1 MNKYYLLQPE
11 LPTTTSISSALAV
24 VDKRCYKCGKLGHYA
39 HQGCPHLDWKQYGQ
53 LRYKFGRLGDVVE
66 KVMKGQHK
74 SEDDL
79 FPGYLSDDDK
89 ISDDGVSRAAASS
102 ASLRASSGH
111 APPRGLPRGGARAG
125 RGARGGGGGGGARG
139 PRPPRPPMLM
149 KKNKATRY
157 VPKSSKAA
165 IEAEAKMQ
173 KALEEA
179 KETEADEEKIK
190 QWANEEKIQVA
201 TRLCPRTKQ
210 QVRLDLWDAHQSAL
224 TAKLTDYMY
233 LGGERNASNHKELTY
248 RTNIGFILN
257 ASWEVGN
264 HYPQEFEYL
273 RLPLQDFKGQAGA
286 LAKDLNKSADFID
299 RARSYNS
306 AVMIH
311 CVAGISRSSSVCIH
325 YLMTREGRTL
335 KDAYQHVL
343 KLRPIIRPNS
353 GFFSELQR
361 VEREMLGYNTM
372 SVQEWEV
379 LEAES
384 IQIAHFST
392 SQLKGNK

>member
-1 MNKYYLLQPE
+1 ME
-11 LPTTTSISSALAV
+11 IS
-24 VDKRCYKCGKLGHYA
+24 
-39 HQGCPHLDWKQYGQ
+39 
-53 LRYKFGRLGDVVE
+53 E
-66 KVMKGQHK
+66 
-74 SEDDL
+74 
-79 FPGYLSDDDK
+79 
-89 ISDDGVSRAAASS
+89 
-102 ASLRASSGH
+102 
-111 APPRGLPRGGARAG
+111 
-125 RGARGGGGGGGARG
+125 
-139 PRPPRPPMLM
+139 
-149 KKNKATRY
+149 
-157 VPKSSKAA
+157 
-165 IEAEAKMQ
+165 
-173 KALEEA
+173 
-179 KETEADEEKIK
+179 
-190 QWANEEKIQVA
+190 EEKIQVA

-343 KLRPIIRPNS
+343 KLRPTSHPWKFMPDDKLKQGWLDDLWPDDKKDNIVCVFDDRDKVV
-353 GFFSELQR
+353 QMW
-361 VEREMLGYNTM
+361 RENGLNCFQ
-372 SVQEWEV
+372 V
-379 LEAES
+379 AEG
-384 IQIAHFST
+384 AF
-392 SQLKGNK
+392 